1 MSKIIKHLSS
11 TCKLM
16 ILFFVI
22 MVIQTGSNIQ
32 ETKVENN
39 NLNKTLDLTA
49 MSKKVQEDI
58 YNDIYS
64 AKDTFIGDLTGYAA
78 DCPLCSGYLACNSK
92 DVRDGTTHYED
103 ALYGRVRI
111 VASSSNLACGTIIRL
126 NSSRVDENDQLAIVL
141 DRGVLGKDIDLLMP
155 NEDEARRL
163 VGRSSISY
171 DVLRF
176 GWER

>member
-1 MSKIIKHLSS
+1 MSKIIKHLCS

-22 MVIQTGSNIQ
+22 MVVQTGSNIQ

-103 ALYGRVRI
+103 SLYGRVRI

-126 NSSRVDENDQLAIVL
+126 NSSRVSEDDQLAIVL

-155 NEDEARRL
+155 SEDEARRS